1 MYSFFLIKE
10 ELSIIIEKRDEL
22 VSLVKGY
29 TFMNN
34 YETFYELK
42 QGKIHFV
49 KEKKLV
55 YPHIAVNVGSG
66 ISILIVNGP
75 NEIKRET
82 GTLIGGGSN
91 SLKIGTLLGL
101 SKILIGIDNFDD
113 IMKLAEKGDNKNVDL
128 LIKDIYGGSAKNL
141 GEDIIAS
148 R

>member
-1 MYSFFLIKE
+1 
-10 ELSIIIEKRDEL
+10 
-22 VSLVKGY
+22 
-29 TFMNN
+29 MNK

-49 KEKKLV
+49 KENNLV

-75 NEIKRET
+75 DEIRRET
-82 GTLIGGGSN
+82 GTLIGGGNFYLN
-91 SLKIGTLLGL
+91 SGTLLGL
-101 SKILIGIDNFDD
+101 AKILIGMDNFDD

-141 GEDIIAS
+141 GEEVIAS